1 MATKRAET
9 MTYRCRLHAQELV
22 ALLCKDCYCPVCL
35 DCLTTSHAG
44 HTLCKISEVIEDT
57 VNRLNDAIEGKKSS
71 RLSLK
76 KIEENL
82 QNKREKLNSLVE
94 DMIKRVTEREDEIVK
109 EVNNVCQKT
118 IEQIKH
124 LATETEIPM
133 KNDEEILKNIVA
145 CDKFQTENDDKFIK
159 CFYFYN
165 ELKLLQDRY
174 IASD

>member
-82 QNKREKLNSLVE
+82 QNKRESGGRYDKTCNRERRRDSERGEQCLPE
-94 DMIKRVTEREDEIVK
+94 DD
-109 EVNNVCQKT
+109 
-118 IEQIKH
+118 
-124 LATETEIPM
+124 
-133 KNDEEILKNIVA
+133 
-145 CDKFQTENDDKFIK
+145 
-159 CFYFYN
+159 
-165 ELKLLQDRY
+165 
-174 IASD
+174 